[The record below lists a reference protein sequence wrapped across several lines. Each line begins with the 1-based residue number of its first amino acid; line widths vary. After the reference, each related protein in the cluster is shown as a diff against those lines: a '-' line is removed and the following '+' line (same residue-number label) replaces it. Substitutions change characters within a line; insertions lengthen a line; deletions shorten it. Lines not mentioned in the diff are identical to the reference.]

1 MKIIRHTARDMR
13 QALRAVREQL
23 GEDAVILSSR
33 RTGEGVE
40 VTAAVDFDASTLE
53 AGGFATTPAT
63 VAPLPTAKAPPRS
76 APAKIIDAT
85 PVSSSP
91 RTVPTAARSPG
102 SLSPTA
108 LALTNGRAPRT
119 DTNGASFAQAAAQP
133 ARDRVNDDTAP
144 RSAHSYRDGDAAP
157 HARQDVDAA
166 SDYAPADDSTM
177 RVPGRSYDELAALE
191 SPAGAFDQAG
201 HSPGANFN
209 GRSRYNHGAAYHP
222 GYDADWISEAAREA
236 VAEHLA
242 SERAPVL
249 APATPPATRADQ
261 PAAVAPRA
269 IAAAPAQ
276 QHATSAHKSSHSFVV
291 GDDDEAHDPRDAEDS
306 MEHAPARADR
316 TAAARADHAAAG
328 RAASSR
334 HTDSSDSAAHN
345 RRYTDDRVDQ
355 ASAQPNKAVA
365 LRADGSHRADT
376 DNRATQ
382 SRRYTND
389 AIDHAPPA
397 TPRYAAAEPTIDRYS
412 SASYEVI
419 AAADPVEEIREA
431 TLTPLASNEVKATF
445 AEFQATAAAAAAA
458 APAASSPAAT
468 EAMGNELRSLR
479 RMLETQ
485 LAHLAWND
493 LTRRAPVH
501 TEILRELTE
510 IGITQDLAEHLVRQL
525 PEDTDLTFARRFT
538 IAGLSQY
545 LKVTGDRW
553 LDDGGRVAFVGATG
567 VGKTTT
573 LAKIAVRWVL
583 RHGPRD
589 IALVAADSVRIGAQD
604 QLQSLAQLLGVPV
617 YTPESFDQLPA
628 LLSRVSERLIL
639 IDTPGSS
646 VRDTQLAGRLAV
658 LSNSAS
664 KLETALVLAAS
675 TQAGAIEESVRR
687 FASANPSC
695 CVLTKI
701 DEAASLGG
709 VLSAL
714 IRARLPVSYMSEG
727 QRVPEDLRPA
737 RALEL
742 VSAAVRL
749 AKARGAAA
757 DEDLLRRRF
766 GKTAHGIS

>member
-40 VTAAVDFDASTLE
+40 VTAAVDFDASNLE
-53 AGGFATTPAT
+53 AGGFADTPAA
-63 VAPLPTAKAPPRS
+63 VAPAPRALPNRASPPIAPP
-76 APAKIIDAT
+76 AIAPPAKILDAT
-85 PVSSSP
+85 PILVATRAAPS
-91 RTVPTAARSPG
+91 ARSAG

-108 LALTNGRAPRT
+108 LALTTRRPPPQPSQDIAPPPAPEPGPSY
-119 DTNGASFAQAAAQP
+119 DDLAAAQNP
-133 ARDRVNDDTAP
+133 AAYN
-144 RSAHSYRDGDAAP
+144 
-157 HARQDVDAA
+157 
-166 SDYAPADDSTM
+166 
-177 RVPGRSYDELAALE
+177 PG
-191 SPAGAFDQAG
+191 
-201 HSPGANFN
+201 
-209 GRSRYNHGAAYHP
+209 GAAHTA

-236 VAEHLA
+236 VAEHVA
-242 SERAPVL
+242 APRAPVL
-249 APATPPATRADQ
+249 PPAAAHAGRATHPAQLHPAGQ
-261 PAAVAPRA
+261 PPQ
-269 IAAAPAQ
+269 AAAP
-276 QHATSAHKSSHSFVV
+276 V
-291 GDDDEAHDPRDAEDS
+291 PR
-306 MEHAPARADR
+306 
-316 TAAARADHAAAG
+316 AAARAP
-328 RAASSR
+328 AASAVAAQ
-334 HTDSSDSAAHN
+334 HASAAP
-345 RRYTDDRVDQ
+345 RMPTAARTAEAPIT
-355 ASAQPNKAVA
+355 ASY
-365 LRADGSHRADT
+365 
-376 DNRATQ
+376 ATAA
-382 SRRYTND
+382 SYE
-389 AIDHAPPA
+389 APIAAP
-397 TPRYAAAEPTIDRYS
+397 YAAA
-412 SASYEVI
+412 ASYEVI
-419 AAADPVEEIREA
+419 AVDDPVEEIREA

-445 AEFQATAAAAAAA
+445 ASFQATGS
-458 APAASSPAAT
+458 PAAPAAT
-468 EAMGNELRSLR
+468 EAMGNELKTLR

-510 IGITQDLAEHLVRQL
+510 IGITHDLAEHLVRQL

-589 IALVAADSVRIGAQD
+589 IALIAGDPVRIGAQD

-617 YTPESFDQLPA
+617 YTPEKFEQLPS
-628 LLSRVSERLIL
+628 LLSQLSEQLIL
-639 IDTPGSS
+639 IDTPGAS

-664 KLETALVLAAS
+664 KLQTALVLAAS
-675 TQAGAIEESVRR
+675 TQAGAIEEAVRH
-687 FASANPSC
+687 FAPANPSC
-695 CVLTKI
+695 CVLTKL

-766 GKTAHGIS
+766 GKNAHGIS

>member
-23 GEDAVILSSR
+23 GDDAVILSSR

-40 VTAAVDFDASTLE
+40 VTAAVDFDATTLE
-53 AGGFATTPAT
+53 AGGF
-63 VAPLPTAKAPPRS
+63 S
-76 APAKIIDAT
+76 NAPAPSQILDAT
-85 PVSSSP
+85 PIVAPAATRPAPSP
-91 RTVPTAARSPG
+91 AREPAALIAPTAPAAVAPRAPVPTPSRGRPAAAPTSHPTAQNRHPSAAPH
-102 SLSPTA
+102 SQPATALNHAHATALSPSRPATSPNTSRA
-108 LALTNGRAPRT
+108 PAATNPTVLALTTRRAPATNQPEAAPTFQQVTATAAATYEQVAADT
-119 DTNGASFAQAAAQP
+119 DAAFAPESEQGLSYDALATLQAAP
-133 ARDRVNDDTAP
+133 
-144 RSAHSYRDGDAAP
+144 
-157 HARQDVDAA
+157 
-166 SDYAPADDSTM
+166 
-177 RVPGRSYDELAALE
+177 SYDA
-191 SPAGAFDQAG
+191 
-201 HSPGANFN
+201 
-209 GRSRYNHGAAYHP
+209 

-236 VAEHLA
+236 VIAH
-242 SERAPVL
+242 SAP
-249 APATPPATRADQ
+249 T
-261 PAAVAPRA
+261 
-269 IAAAPAQ
+269 
-276 QHATSAHKSSHSFVV
+276 
-291 GDDDEAHDPRDAEDS
+291 
-306 MEHAPARADR
+306 
-316 TAAARADHAAAG
+316 
-328 RAASSR
+328 
-334 HTDSSDSAAHN
+334 
-345 RRYTDDRVDQ
+345 
-355 ASAQPNKAVA
+355 
-365 LRADGSHRADT
+365 
-376 DNRATQ
+376 
-382 SRRYTND
+382 
-389 AIDHAPPA
+389 
-397 TPRYAAAEPTIDRYS
+397 AEPAFD
-412 SASYEVI
+412 
-419 AAADPVEEIREA
+419 DPVEEVREA

-445 AEFQATAAAAAAA
+445 AEFKSPA
-458 APAASSPAAT
+458 APTPAAT
-468 EAMGNELRSLR
+468 EAMGNELKTLR

-525 PEDTDLTFARRFT
+525 PEDTELTFARRFT
-538 IAGLSQY
+538 IAGISQY
-545 LKVTGDRW
+545 LKVTGDHW
-553 LDDGGRVAFVGATG
+553 LDDGGRVAFAGATG

-604 QLQSLAQLLGVPV
+604 QLQSLAQMLGVPV
-617 YTPESFDQLPA
+617 YTPEKFEHLPA
-628 LLSRVSERLIL
+628 LLARLNERLIL

-646 VRDTQLAGRLAV
+646 VRDAQLAGRLAV

-675 TQAGAIEESVRR
+675 TQAGAIEEAVKH
-687 FASANPSC
+687 FAPANPSC

-709 VLSAL
+709 VLSVL

-749 AKARGAAA
+749 AKVRGAAA

-766 GKTAHGIS
+766 GKNAHGIS

>member
-33 RTGEGVE
+33 RTDEGVE
-40 VTAAVDFDASTLE
+40 VTAAVDFDATTLE
-53 AGGFATTPAT
+53 AGGF
-63 VAPLPTAKAPPRS
+63 S
-76 APAKIIDAT
+76 NAPAALPPSPILDAT
-85 PVSSSP
+85 PVIAPAATRAAPSP
-91 RTVPTAARSPG
+91 SRQPAALPAPSASTAPPARVAVPTPGRGRPAAAPS
-102 SLSPTA
+102 SHPTA
-108 LALTNGRAPRT
+108 LGLHPTALGSHQAAPNRHPSAPPRLQPATAAGHAHATTAPSRDRAVSEGTPCGGAATSPHTSRTPAAQNPTVLALTTRRAPA
-119 DTNGASFAQAAAQP
+119 ASPPEAAPAFPQVTATAAATYEQVAADTDATFAP
-133 ARDRVNDDTAP
+133 DSEQGLSYDALAAMQTAP
-144 RSAHSYRDGDAAP
+144 
-157 HARQDVDAA
+157 
-166 SDYAPADDSTM
+166 
-177 RVPGRSYDELAALE
+177 SYDA
-191 SPAGAFDQAG
+191 
-201 HSPGANFN
+201 
-209 GRSRYNHGAAYHP
+209 

-236 VAEHLA
+236 VMAH
-242 SERAPVL
+242 
-249 APATPPATRADQ
+249 
-261 PAAVAPRA
+261 VAP
-269 IAAAPAQ
+269 
-276 QHATSAHKSSHSFVV
+276 T
-291 GDDDEAHDPRDAEDS
+291 
-306 MEHAPARADR
+306 
-316 TAAARADHAAAG
+316 
-328 RAASSR
+328 
-334 HTDSSDSAAHN
+334 
-345 RRYTDDRVDQ
+345 
-355 ASAQPNKAVA
+355 
-365 LRADGSHRADT
+365 
-376 DNRATQ
+376 
-382 SRRYTND
+382 
-389 AIDHAPPA
+389 
-397 TPRYAAAEPTIDRYS
+397 AEPAFD
-412 SASYEVI
+412 
-419 AAADPVEEIREA
+419 DPVEEVREA

-445 AEFQATAAAAAAA
+445 AEFKSPTA
-458 APAASSPAAT
+458 PTPAAT
-468 EAMGNELRSLR
+468 EAMGNELKTLR

-525 PEDTDLTFARRFT
+525 PEDTELTFARRFT
-538 IAGLSQY
+538 IAGISQY
-545 LKVTGDRW
+545 LKVTGDHW
-553 LDDGGRVAFVGATG
+553 LDDGGRVAFAGATG

-604 QLQSLAQLLGVPV
+604 QLQSLAQMLGVPV
-617 YTPESFDQLPA
+617 YTPEKFEQLPA
-628 LLSRVSERLIL
+628 LLARLNERLIL

-646 VRDTQLAGRLAV
+646 VRDAQLAGRLAV

-675 TQAGAIEESVRR
+675 TQAGAIEEAVKH
-687 FASANPSC
+687 FAPANPSC

-709 VLSAL
+709 VLSVL

-749 AKARGAAA
+749 AKVRGAAA

-766 GKTAHGIS
+766 GKNAHGIS

>member
-13 QALRAVREQL
+13 QALRGVREQL

-33 RTGEGVE
+33 RTSEGVE
-40 VTAAVDFDASTLE
+40 VTAAVDFDASNLE
-53 AGGFATTPAT
+53 AGGFADTPPAL
-63 VAPLPTAKAPPRS
+63 APPPAKAPPRT
-76 APAKIIDAT
+76 APAKIIDAA
-85 PVSSSP
+85 PI
-91 RTVPTAARSPG
+91 PTAPRAAPPAARPAG

-108 LALTNGRAPRT
+108 LALTSGRAARA
-119 DTNGASFAQAAAQP
+119 NKSEAAASFRQVGVETAQE
-133 ARDRVNDDTAP
+133 TA
-144 RSAHSYRDGDAAP
+144 SQHEAP
-157 HARQDVDAA
+157 L
-166 SDYAPADDSTM
+166 APA
-177 RVPGRSYDELAALE
+177 PSYDELAALE
-191 SPAGAFDQAG
+191 RPTAAYSSAAGYEPTNAHNSDSEYNAG
-201 HSPGANFN
+201 GANNQRAPNNRSTAHNSAAAYDPGADHHS
-209 GRSRYNHGAAYHP
+209 GATYNQRAAYQP
-222 GYDADWISEAAREA
+222 VYDADWISEAAREA
-236 VAEHLA
+236 VAEHVA
-242 SERAPVL
+242 APRAPVL
-249 APATPPATRADQ
+249 PPAATPTAR
-261 PAAVAPRA
+261 
-269 IAAAPAQ
+269 AAPSR
-276 QHATSAHKSSHSFVV
+276 H
-291 GDDDEAHDPRDAEDS
+291 
-306 MEHAPARADR
+306 
-316 TAAARADHAAAG
+316 AARAPDTEAHAYATAPQYATAAPHTTPQG
-328 RAASSR
+328 RAA
-334 HTDSSDSAAHN
+334 AE
-345 RRYTDDRVDQ
+345 
-355 ASAQPNKAVA
+355 A
-365 LRADGSHRADT
+365 LAE
-376 DNRATQ
+376 
-382 SRRYTND
+382 
-389 AIDHAPPA
+389 
-397 TPRYAAAEPTIDRYS
+397 RYAAA
-412 SASYEVI
+412 SYEVL
-419 AAADPVEEIREA
+419 ATEDPVEEIREA

-445 AEFQATAAAAAAA
+445 AAFEANAAQANAAAT
-458 APAASSPAAT
+458 PGAT
-468 EAMGNELRSLR
+468 EAMGNELKSLR
-479 RMLETQ
+479 RMLENQ

-583 RHGPRD
+583 RHGARD

-604 QLQSLAQLLGVPV
+604 QLQSLAQMLGVPV
-617 YTPESFDQLPA
+617 YTPENFDQLPT
-628 LLSRVSERLIL
+628 LLSRLNERLIL

-675 TQAGAIEESVRR
+675 TQAGAIEEAVRR
-687 FASANPSC
+687 FAPANPPC
-695 CVLTKI
+695 CVLTKL

-749 AKARGAAA
+749 AKARGATA